1 MVKEKPGKGN
11 LLSASR
17 KHWPTLDQEP
27 RLGGKLC
34 LFYDF
39 ASGETFK
46 APREDDFIWLL
57 RKVLKLQ

>member
-17 KHWPTLDQEP
+17 KDWPTLDKEP
-27 RLGGKLC
+27 RLRGNLC

-39 ASGETFK
+39 ASGEPFK
-46 APREDDFIWLL
+46 SPRVDDFIWLL
-57 RKVLKLQ
+57 SKVLKLQ